1 MSRFLVDEEMPEN
14 AIFGYLVAD
23 LSMRMGH
30 LGFHA
35 DSEFFD
41 MSPDAQKEIIE
52 DWVMLLKETT
62 EWLESKVKGQVQ

>member
-1 MSRFLVDEEMPEN
+1 MSRFMVEEEMPEN

>member
-1 MSRFLVDEEMPEN
+1 MSRFLVEEEMPEN

-62 EWLESKVKGQVQ
+62 DWLESKVKGQVQ

>member
-1 MSRFLVDEEMPEN
+1 MVEEELPEN

-35 DSEFFD
+35 ESEFFD
-41 MSPDAQKEIIE
+41 MSKDAQREIIE
-52 DWVMLLKETT
+52 DWVMLLKETV
-62 EWLESKVKGQVQ
+62 EWLENKSGGRIQ

>member
-1 MSRFLVDEEMPEN
+1 MPEN
-14 AIFGYLVAD
+14 AIFGYLIAD

-62 EWLESKVKGQVQ
+62 EWLENKVKGQIQ

>member
-23 LSMRMGH
+23 LQLRTGH

-52 DWVMLLKETT
+52 DWVMLLKDTA
-62 EWLESKVKGQVQ
+62 EWLEAKVQGYVQ

>member
-1 MSRFLVDEEMPEN
+1 MVEEEMPEN

-62 EWLESKVKGQVQ
+62 EWLESKVKGQIQ

>member
-1 MSRFLVDEEMPEN
+1 MSRFMVEEEMPEN

-62 EWLESKVKGQVQ
+62 EWLESKVKGQIQ

>member
-1 MSRFLVDEEMPEN
+1 MPEN
-14 AIFGYLVAD
+14 AIFGYLIAD
-23 LSMRMGH
+23 LSMRMGY
-30 LGFHA
+30 LSFHA

-62 EWLESKVKGQVQ
+62 EWLESKVKGQIQ

>member
-1 MSRFLVDEEMPEN
+1 MSRFLVEEEMPEN

-62 EWLESKVKGQVQ
+62 DWLESKVKGQIQ